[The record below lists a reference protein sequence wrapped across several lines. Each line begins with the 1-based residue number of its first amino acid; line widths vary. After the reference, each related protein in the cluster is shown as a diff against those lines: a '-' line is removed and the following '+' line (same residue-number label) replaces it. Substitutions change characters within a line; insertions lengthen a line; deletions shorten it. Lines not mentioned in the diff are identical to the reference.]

1 MFHRSSRPVRLR
13 RPVSG
18 SVLYQLNAKLNRLPA
33 HLTSEDDWKHD
44 QPGVRLS
51 RVFGVVLGIHIIAIG
66 GLMAYEMFR
75 HREDPN
81 ANTAGLRPASRE
93 VRPTSVAHGDR
104 MDTFADEPAHHD
116 LRKHV
121 VAPGER
127 LGDIAAQYGVDEKN
141 LMVINKLGEGRAF
154 QSGLKLVIPNRQT
167 EGVVSTSPDR
177 LLAASQVPTIE
188 ATTPDSRAAASP
200 HETSDGLVAVDPPP
214 FDPSLPTKRAELV
227 AEAPAVKPK
236 PSAPAAKPAIRPE
249 VNAAAKPASNAAISA
264 KKPAAT
270 PAKRADSSAGKKP
283 ETAAGKPKPKPKA
296 TGRVHV
302 VKDGE
307 TAYRI
312 AKAYGVNLD
321 HLIKTNG
328 IQPNTLRPG
337 TTLSIP
343 TTR

>member
-1 MFHRSSRPVRLR
+1 MFHRSPPPLRLR

-18 SVLYQLNAKLNRLPA
+18 GVLYQLNAKLNRLPA

-75 HREDPN
+75 HRENPN
-81 ANTAGLRPASRE
+81 ATTASLRPASRE
-93 VRPTSVAHGDR
+93 ARPTSVARGDR
-104 MDTFADEPAHHD
+104 IDTFADEPANNS

-127 LGDIAAQYGVDEKN
+127 LGDIAAQYGVDEKT
-141 LMVINKLGEGRAF
+141 LMVKNKLGEARAF
-154 QSGLKLVIPNRQT
+154 QSGLKLVIPDRQS
-167 EGVVSTSPDR
+167 EGAVSTSPER
-177 LLAASQVPTIE
+177 LLAASQAPPTE
-188 ATTPDSRAAASP
+188 AAPPDAGAAVASP
-200 HETSDGLVAVDPPP
+200 HETSDGLTPVEPPP
-214 FDPSLPTKRAELV
+214 YDPSLPTKRAEVV

-236 PSAPAAKPAIRPE
+236 TAAPSAKPASRPS
-249 VNAAAKPASNAAISA
+249 VNAAAKPAPNAATSA
-264 KKPAAT
+264 KKLAGT
-270 PAKRADSSAGKKP
+270 PAKRTESSPGKKP
-283 ETAAGKPKPKPKA
+283 ETAAVKSKPKA

-321 HLIKTNG
+321 QLIKTNG
-328 IQPNTLRPG
+328 INPNTLRPG

-343 TTR
+343 STR